1 MSVGS
6 GTKHLDLR
14 GGGWR
19 HGTTKVISGVAR
31 TLVVKRGLFESIPEK
46 KVVVAAVVAVAA
58 VAVTV
63 VVAVAVVRVYPF
75 LAQANL
81 CTLDATY
88 VHMSCC
94 WGQLHVSA
102 YSFAKGSAS

>member
-1 MSVGS
+1 MLLRAKKAQIKIVHSRWRRTAGLTAMSVGS
-6 GTKHLDLR
+6 GMKHLDLR

-31 TLVVKRGLFESIPEK
+31 TLVVKRGLFE
-46 KVVVAAVVAVAA
+46 AGAV
-58 VAVTV
+58 VTV

-88 VHMSCC
+88 VHI
-94 WGQLHVSA
+94 
-102 YSFAKGSAS
+102 Y

>member
-6 GTKHLDLR
+6 GMKHLDLR
-14 GGGWR
+14 ACGWR

-31 TLVVKRGLFESIPEK
+31 TLVVKRGLFDATPEK
-46 KVVVAAVVAVAA
+46 KVVVVAAVVVVAG
-58 VAVTV
+58 VVVTV

-88 VHMSCC
+88 VHI
-94 WGQLHVSA
+94 
-102 YSFAKGSAS
+102 Y

>member
-6 GTKHLDLR
+6 GMKHFDLR
-14 GGGWR
+14 ACGCR

-31 TLVVKRGLFESIPEK
+31 TLVVKRGLFEAG
-46 KVVVAAVVAVAA
+46 VV
-58 VAVTV
+58 VTV

-75 LAQANL
+75 LPQANL

>member
-6 GTKHLDLR
+6 GMKHLDLR
-14 GGGWR
+14 AGGWR

-31 TLVVKRGLFESIPEK
+31 TLVVKRGLFDAG
-46 KVVVAAVVAVAA
+46 VV
-58 VAVTV
+58 VTV
-63 VVAVAVVRVYPF
+63 VVAVAVVRVYHV
-75 LAQANL
+75 LGQANL

-94 WGQLHVSA
+94 WGQQHVSA
-102 YSFAKGSAS
+102 YNFASVCAS